1 MNIWTEEKDGWW
13 RGVKETAEAEV
24 CVRVQQCGGETK
36 KEGGQ
41 QLKEISAYK
50 I

>member
-1 MNIWTEEKDGWW
+1 MVERTRVDSGGL
-13 RGVKETAEAEV
+13 GVCTCAAMRE
-24 CVRVQQCGGETK
+24 GGQK

-41 QLKEISAYK
+41 QPKEISAYK

>member
-1 MNIWTEEKDGWW
+1 MD
-13 RGVKETAEAEV
+13 
-24 CVRVQQCGGETK
+24 GGEDSSRKRRLRCVYVCSNAGGTK

-41 QLKEISAYK
+41 QPKEISAYK

>member
-1 MNIWTEEKDGWW
+1 MD
-13 RGVKETAEAEV
+13 
-24 CVRVQQCGGETK
+24 GGEESGRQQRVRCVYVCSNAGGGTK

-41 QLKEISAYK
+41 QPKEISAYK